1 MRHAATLPHL
11 DLTMDDLSA
20 LLARLRPTI
29 GDEEYQILE
38 ALVETYGY
46 LTARLEDQTL
56 TMEDL
61 RQLLGRRTTEKTRR
75 VLKGARGQTP
85 PPRPAPPAPG
95 TDASAPSQAPPA
107 GHGRNGAV
115 AYAGARQVVVSYG
128 TLNAGDPCPEC
139 GKGKVY
145 VAPPRRLVRIVG
157 QAPLAAT
164 VYALEKLRCNL
175 CGERFVADPPA
186 GVGSE
191 KYDASAASMI
201 ALLKYG
207 NGMPFHRLAALQ
219 GNLEMPLPAST
230 QWEMLA
236 ETATVLQPAFDEL
249 LGQAAQGEVLHNDD
263 TSMRVLALRR
273 EIDEAAKTASDRT
286 GIFTSGIVATRDDHR
301 IALFFTGRHH
311 AGENLAT
318 ILAQRSPTAPAPIQM
333 SDALARNV
341 PKLPPGLAVIAANCL
356 AHGRRQVVQVVTQF
370 PNACQHILETLG
382 EVYGHDAEA
391 ARRALSPEDR
401 LRWHQ
406 DRSGPVLTSLK
417 DWMTAQF
424 TERRV
429 EPNSSLGKAIRYLLR
444 HWPKLTRFLE
454 VAGAPLDNNL
464 CERALKMAI
473 RNRKNAYFYKT
484 SHGAEVGDLFM
495 SLIHTCE
502 LAGANP
508 FEYLT
513 ALQQSANVVATNP
526 SAWMPWNYRD
536 TMPPRAS
543 VER

>member
-1 MRHAATLPHL
+1 MRRAATPPSL
-11 DLTMDDLSA
+11 DLTLEDLTA
-20 LLARLRPTI
+20 LLARLRPTV
-29 GDEEYQILE
+29 GDDEYQILE

-46 LTARLEDQTL
+46 LTARLDDQTL
-56 TMEDL
+56 TIEDL

-75 VLKGARGQTP
+75 VLTGARGQTP
-85 PPRPAPPAPG
+85 LPRPPPGPPETRAAPPP
-95 TDASAPSQAPPA
+95 
-107 GHGRNGAV
+107 GHGRNGAA
-115 AYAGARQVVVSYG
+115 AYTGARQVVVSHG
-128 TLNAGDPCPEC
+128 TLHAGDPCPEC
-139 GKGKVY
+139 GTGKMY
-145 VAPPRRLVRIVG
+145 LAPPRRLVRIVG
-157 QAPLAAT
+157 QAPLAAS

-186 GVGSE
+186 DVGPE
-191 KYDASAASMI
+191 KYDARAASMI

-230 QWEMLA
+230 QWEILA
-236 ETATVLQPAFDEL
+236 ETAPVLQPAFDAL
-249 LGQAAQGEVLHNDD
+249 LAHAAQSEVLHNDD
-263 TSMRVLALRR
+263 TSMRVLTLRR
-273 EIDEAAKTASDRT
+273 EIDEAAPPAAART
-286 GIFTSGIVATRDDHR
+286 GIFTSGIVATRDGHR

-333 SDALARNV
+333 SDALARNI
-341 PKLPPGLAVIAANCL
+341 PKLPSGLAVIAANCL
-356 AHGRRQVVQVVTQF
+356 AHGRRQVVQVATQF
-370 PNACQHILETLG
+370 PEACAHILDALG
-382 EVYGHDAEA
+382 EVYGYDAEA

-401 LRWHQ
+401 LRSHQ
-406 DRSGPVLTSLK
+406 DRSGPVLTALK

-424 TERRV
+424 SEHHV
-429 EPNSSLGKAIRYLLR
+429 EPNSSLGKAMRYLLR

-454 VAGAPLDNNL
+454 VAGVPVDNNI

-484 SHGAEVGDLFM
+484 PHGAEVGDLFM

-513 ALQQSANVVATNP
+513 ALQQHADLVATQA
-526 SAWMPWNYRD
+526 SAWMPWNYRHA
-536 TMPPRAS
+536 MLARAS
-543 VER
+543 AESA

>member
-1 MRHAATLPHL
+1 MRHAVTPPSL
-11 DLTMDDLSA
+11 DLTLEDLTA
-20 LLARLRPTI
+20 LLARLRPTV
-29 GDEEYQILE
+29 GADEYQILE

-46 LTARLEDQTL
+46 LTARLDDQTL
-56 TMEDL
+56 TIEDL

-75 VLKGARGQTP
+75 VLTGARGQTP
-85 PPRPAPPAPG
+85 PPRPPPPGTETRAAPPP
-95 TDASAPSQAPPA
+95 
-107 GHGRNGAV
+107 GHGRNGVA
-115 AYAGARQVVVSYG
+115 AYAGARQVVVASE
-128 TLNAGDPCPEC
+128 TLRAGDACPAC
-139 GKGKVY
+139 GTGKVY

-186 GVGSE
+186 GVGPA
-191 KYDASAASMI
+191 KYDARAASMI

-219 GNLEMPLPAST
+219 DNLEMPLPAST
-230 QWEMLA
+230 QWEILA
-236 ETATVLQPAFDEL
+236 ETAPVLQPALDEL
-249 LGQAAQGEVLHNDD
+249 IAHAAQGEVLHNDD
-263 TSMRVLALRR
+263 TSMRVLTLRR
-273 EIDEAAKTASDRT
+273 EIDEAAPTAADRT
-286 GIFTSGIVATRDDHR
+286 GIFTSGIVATRDQQR

-341 PKLPPGLAVIAANCL
+341 PKLPSGLAVIAANCL
-356 AHGRRQVVQVVTQF
+356 AHGRRQVVQVVAQF
-370 PNACQHILETLG
+370 PEACAHILDALG
-382 EVYGHDAEA
+382 EVYGYDAEA

-406 DRSGPVLTSLK
+406 DRSGPVLTALQ

-424 TERRV
+424 AEHRV
-429 EPNSSLGKAIRYLLR
+429 EPNSSLGKAMRYLLR

-454 VAGAPLDNNL
+454 VAGVPIDNNI

-484 SHGAEVGDLFM
+484 PHGAEVGDLFM

-513 ALQQSANVVATNP
+513 ALQQHADLVATQA
-526 SAWMPWNYRD
+526 SAWMPWNYRAA
-536 TMPPRAS
+536 MPFRAS
-543 VER
+543 AAPE

>member
-1 MRHAATLPHL
+1 MRPAATLPPL
-11 DLTMDDLSA
+11 DLTMDDLTA
-20 LLARLRPTI
+20 LLARLRPTV
-29 GDEEYQILE
+29 GADEYQILE

-46 LTARLEDQTL
+46 LTARLDDQTL
-56 TMEDL
+56 TIEDL

-75 VLKGARGQTP
+75 VLTGARGQTP
-85 PPRPAPPAPG
+85 APPASDTARHAGSDTP
-95 TDASAPSQAPPA
+95 AP
-107 GHGRNGAV
+107 GHGRHGAV
-115 AYAGARQVVVSYG
+115 AYAGARQVVVSCG
-128 TLNAGDPCPEC
+128 TVHAGDPCPAC
-139 GKGKVY
+139 GTGKVY

-186 GVGSE
+186 DVGPE
-191 KYDASAASMI
+191 KYDARAASMI

-219 GNLEMPLPAST
+219 DNLEMPLPAST
-230 QWEMLA
+230 QWEILA
-236 ETATVLQPAFDEL
+236 ETAPVLQPAFDAL
-249 LGQAAQGEVLHNDD
+249 LAHAAQGEVLHNDD
-263 TSMRVLALRR
+263 TSMRVLTLRR
-273 EIDEAAKTASDRT
+273 EIDEAAPTASART
-286 GIFTSGIVATRDDHR
+286 GIFTSGIVAKTGDGHR
-301 IALFFTGRHH
+301 IALFFTGRQH

-333 SDALARNV
+333 SDALARNI
-341 PKLPPGLAVIAANCL
+341 PKLPAGLAVIAANCL
-356 AHGRRQVVQVVTQF
+356 AHGRRQVVQVVPHF
-370 PNACQHILETLG
+370 PEACAHILDALG
-382 EVYGHDAEA
+382 AVYGADAEA
-391 ARRALSPEDR
+391 TRRALAPDDR

-406 DRSGPVLTSLK
+406 DRSGPVLASLQ

-424 TERRV
+424 REHHV
-429 EPNSSLGKAIRYLLR
+429 EPNSSLGKAMRYLLR

-454 VAGAPLDNNL
+454 VAGVPLDNNI

-484 SHGAEVGDLFM
+484 PHGAEVGDLFM

-508 FEYLT
+508 FAYLT
-513 ALQQSANVVATNP
+513 ALQQHADLVATQA

-536 TMPPRAS
+536 AMPSRAS
-543 VER
+543 PASE

>member
-1 MRHAATLPHL
+1 MRRAATPPSL
-11 DLTMDDLSA
+11 DLTLEDLAA

-29 GDEEYQILE
+29 SDDDYQRLE

-46 LTARLEDQTL
+46 LTARLDDQTL
-56 TMEDL
+56 TIEDL

-75 VLKGARGQTP
+75 VLTGARGQTK
-85 PPRPAPPAPG
+85 PPRPPPGTEPRAAPPP
-95 TDASAPSQAPPA
+95 
-107 GHGRNGAV
+107 GHGRNGAA
-115 AYAGARQVVVSYG
+115 AYAGARQVVVSQG
-128 TLNAGDPCPEC
+128 TVHAGDPCPAC
-139 GKGKVY
+139 GTGKVY

-186 GVGSE
+186 GVGPE
-191 KYDASAASMI
+191 KYDARAASMI

-219 GNLEMPLPAST
+219 DNLEMPLPAST
-230 QWEMLA
+230 QWEILA
-236 ETATVLQPAFDEL
+236 ETAPVLQPAFDAL
-249 LGQAAQGEVLHNDD
+249 LALAAQGEVLYNDD
-263 TSMRVLALRR
+263 TSMRVLTLRR
-273 EIDEAAKTASDRT
+273 EIDEAAPTASART
-286 GIFTSGIVATRDDHR
+286 GIFTSGIVATRDRHR

-333 SDALARNV
+333 SDALARNI
-341 PKLPPGLAVIAANCL
+341 PKLPSGLAVIAANCL
-356 AHGRRQVVQVVTQF
+356 AHGRRQVVQVVAQF
-370 PNACQHILETLG
+370 PEACAHILDALG
-382 EVYGHDAEA
+382 EVYGADAEA

-406 DRSGPVLTSLK
+406 DRSGPVLTALK

-424 TERRV
+424 SEHRV
-429 EPNSSLGKAIRYLLR
+429 EPNSSLGKAMRYLLR
-444 HWPKLTRFLE
+444 HWPKLTRFVE
-454 VAGAPLDNNL
+454 VAGAPIDNNI

-484 SHGAEVGDLFM
+484 PHGAEVGDLFM

-502 LAGANP
+502 LAAANP

-513 ALQQSANVVATNP
+513 ALQQHADLVATQA

-536 TMPPRAS
+536 AMPSRAS
-543 VER
+543 AASE

>member
-1 MRHAATLPHL
+1 MRPAATLPPL
-11 DLTMDDLSA
+11 DLTMEDLTA
-20 LLARLRPTI
+20 LLARLRPTV
-29 GDEEYQILE
+29 GDDEYQILE

-46 LTARLEDQTL
+46 LTARLDDQTL
-56 TMEDL
+56 TIEDL
-61 RQLLGRRTTEKTRR
+61 GQLLGRRTTEKTRR

-85 PPRPAPPAPG
+85 APPAPG
-95 TDASAPSQAPPA
+95 PDSHAGSDAPAA
-107 GHGRNGAV
+107 GHGRNGAA

-128 TLNAGDPCPEC
+128 ALHAGDPCPQC

-145 VAPPRRLVRIVG
+145 VAAPRRLVRIVG
-157 QAPLAAT
+157 QAPLVAT

-175 CGERFVADPPA
+175 CGERFVADPPV
-186 GVGSE
+186 GVGPE

-219 GNLEMPLPAST
+219 ANLEIPVPAST
-230 QWEMLA
+230 QWEILA
-236 ETATVLQPAFDEL
+236 ETATVLQPTFDEL
-249 LGQAAQGEVLHNDD
+249 IAQAAQGEVLYNDD

-273 EIDEAAKTASDRT
+273 EIDEAAATAADRT
-286 GIFTSGIVATRDDHR
+286 GIFTSGIVATRDQQR

-341 PKLPPGLAVIAANCL
+341 PKLPSGLAVIAANCL

-370 PNACQHILETLG
+370 PEACAHILDALG
-382 EVYGHDAEA
+382 EVYGSDAEA

-424 TERRV
+424 TAHRV
-429 EPNSSLGKAIRYLLR
+429 EPNSSLGRAMRYLLR

-454 VAGAPLDNNL
+454 VAGAPIDNNI

-484 SHGAEVGDLFM
+484 PHGAEVGDLFM

-513 ALQQSANVVATNP
+513 ALQLHADLVATQA

-536 TMPPRAS
+536 AMPSQAS
-543 VER
+543 AESA